1 MEGWENALSYF
12 TLDIFIIRNF
22 QICGKDRSGC
32 FLGKYLGNVLATEQ
46 AGSGCVGVGEHTC
59 LCCPALYFSFLCGTI
74 LKVMCA
80 FPVAYFF
87 LINQSRTEPPSL
99 LQGEAPALGFVTVS
113 LFPFVS
119 LGL

>member
-46 AGSGCVGVGEHTC
+46 AGSGCVGVREHAC
-59 LCCPALYFSFLCGTI
+59 AAQHFSFLCGTI

-80 FPVAYFF
+80 FPMACFF
-87 LINQSRTEPPSL
+87 LINQL
-99 LQGEAPALGFVTVS
+99 
-113 LFPFVS
+113 
-119 LGL
+119 

>member
-22 QICGKDRSGC
+22 QICGKERLGC

-46 AGSGCVGVGEHTC
+46 AESGRVGVGEHTC
-59 LCCPALYFSFLCGTI
+59 LCCPELYFSFLCGTI

-80 FPVAYFF
+80 FPIAFPMAYFSS
-87 LINQSRTEPPSL
+87 LISCEQSLRFFRRERCLPW
-99 LQGEAPALGFVTVS
+99 AL
-113 LFPFVS
+113 
-119 LGL
+119 